1 MIGVRNVV
9 PIEAL
14 NPSVGA
20 DGKHAMRPVWFAGQ
34 WLETPI
40 YRREHLFANQEFAGP
55 AIVEQL
61 DATTVVE
68 PQDRARVDVHGNIII
83 EIGKVGRDER
93 A

>member
-1 MIGVRNVV
+1 
-9 PIEAL
+9 
-14 NPSVGA
+14 
-20 DGKHAMRPVWFAGQ
+20 MRPVWFAANG
-34 WLETPI
+34 WRPR

-83 EIGKVGRDER
+83 EIGRSVG
-93 A
+93 